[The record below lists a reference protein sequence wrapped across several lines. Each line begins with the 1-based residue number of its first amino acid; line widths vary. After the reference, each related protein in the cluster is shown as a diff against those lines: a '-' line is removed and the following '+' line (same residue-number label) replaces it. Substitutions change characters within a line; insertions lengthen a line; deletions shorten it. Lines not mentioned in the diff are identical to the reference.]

1 MKIDLRENVLIIVYI
16 IYIYIYIYN
25 IKVVS
30 ALSKTE
36 IRKLSSVI
44 CHLSWTGCLFLN
56 SADTWTA
63 DEKTGR
69 KLLHN
74 SK

>member
-1 MKIDLRENVLIIVYI
+1 MKIDLRKKVLIIVYI
-16 IYIYIYIYN
+16 IYIYN

-44 CHLSWTGCLFLN
+44 CHLSWTVCLFLN
-56 SADTWTA
+56 SVDT
-63 DEKTGR
+63 KQFI
-69 KLLHN
+69 
-74 SK
+74 S

>member
-16 IYIYIYIYN
+16 IYIYSYIYN

-44 CHLSWTGCLFLN
+44 CHLSWTGCLFLKF
-56 SADTWTA
+56 SRHVD
-63 DEKTGR
+63 GR
-69 KLLHN
+69 
-74 SK
+74 

>member
-16 IYIYIYIYN
+16 IYINIYIYN

-44 CHLSWTGCLFLN
+44 CHLSWTGCLSLN

>member
-16 IYIYIYIYN
+16 IYINIYIYN